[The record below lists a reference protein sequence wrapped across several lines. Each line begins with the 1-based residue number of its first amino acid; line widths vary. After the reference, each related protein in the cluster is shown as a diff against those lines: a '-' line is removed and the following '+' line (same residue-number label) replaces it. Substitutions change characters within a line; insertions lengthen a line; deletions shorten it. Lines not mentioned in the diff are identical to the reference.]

1 MASYLNLFIR
11 GLKRRYLLEYL
22 VKLPKDKID
31 VIVCSPGGCG
41 NVTINNHLEKFCISN
56 NYLKSNLI
64 HNSALMHIPKPLKSM
79 LKNKIKIM
87 LIKRDFEEIYE
98 SHKKRK
104 FLRNSLVW
112 YGDLFS
118 FYRFKNEVYLKKKF
132 FNYLTIY
139 YKNWE
144 SYPNELK
151 LEINYKDLWSSADKI
166 AKFINIKS
174 PEFKKTFPAFK
185 RYEYK

>member
-1 MASYLNLFIR
+1 
-11 GLKRRYLLEYL
+11 
-22 VKLPKDKID
+22 
-31 VIVCSPGGCG
+31 
-41 NVTINNHLEKFCISN
+41 
-56 NYLKSNLI
+56 
-64 HNSALMHIPKPLKSM
+64 MHIPKPLKSM

-132 FNYLTIY
+132 FN
-139 YKNWE
+139 
-144 SYPNELK
+144 
-151 LEINYKDLWSSADKI
+151 
-166 AKFINIKS
+166 
-174 PEFKKTFPAFK
+174 
-185 RYEYK
+185 